1 MGQKVHPIG
10 LRVGVNK
17 DWAAHW
23 FASGKNYAKLLQEDL
38 KIRDYIRKR
47 FRDAGISKIIID
59 RAADKI
65 SVNIHTSRPGLV
77 IGRRGQEVES
87 LRRELVKL
95 IGKKDIQINVN
106 EVRVPETDA
115 ELVAQNIASRIEQRV
130 SHRRAM
136 KRAVDMAMRAG
147 AKGIKVQCK
156 GRLGGAEI
164 ARKEWYHQGRVPLQT
179 IRADID
185 YAEATAVTKYGT
197 IGVKVW
203 IYKGDIL
210 KPKGGEE
217 EEEVI

>member
-10 LRVGVNK
+10 FRLGVNK
-17 DWAAHW
+17 DWQAHW
-23 FASGKNYAKLLQEDL
+23 FASGKKYAEILHEDL
-38 KIRDYIRKR
+38 QIRDYIRKR
-47 FRDAGISKIIID
+47 FKDAGISKVIID
-59 RAADKI
+59 RAADKV
-65 SVNIHTSRPGLV
+65 SVTILTSRPGLV

-87 LRRELVKL
+87 LRNELIKL
-95 IGKKDIQINVN
+95 TGRKEMHINVE
-106 EVRVPETDA
+106 EVRTPEIDA
-115 ELVAQNIASRIEQRV
+115 ELVAQNIASKIEQRV

-136 KRAVDMAMRAG
+136 KRAVELAMRSG

-164 ARKEWYHQGRVPLQT
+164 ARKEWYHDGRVPLQT

-185 YAEATAVTKYGT
+185 YAEATAITKYGT

-210 KPKGGEE
+210 KPKEIP
-217 EEEVI
+217 EEEVV